1 MRFTIEL
8 DDDDGEVVKKHIA
21 DRGLT
26 QKQWAK
32 LVIMEA
38 AYQKR
43 MPSLW
48 EIHEMKRKADD
59 GQRSADD
66 EDDDKPRR
74 IFE

>member
-8 DDDDGEVVKKHIA
+8 DDADGEVVKKHIA

-38 AYQKR
+38 AYQRR

-48 EIHEMKRKADD
+48 DIHQMKKEAEA
-59 GQRSADD
+59 GGDD
-66 EDDDKPRR
+66 EPRR